1 MRSNSLRLDRGNEH
15 FDVAKKYL
23 LSGTG
28 APPRIYPL
36 IGRPLYLERADGPY
50 LYDLD
55 GNRFI
60 DFHNLAGAAL
70 LGHNHPGIK
79 AAAVSADF
87 ISATRAIASSRSTTA
102 SRRPMTRG
110 SSMKP

>member
-1 MRSNSLRLDRGNEH
+1 MISNSLKLDQGNEH

-55 GNRFI
+55 GNRFY
-60 DFHNLAGAAL
+60 FHHNEPEHCNNASL
-70 LGHNHPGIK
+70 LLLQ
-79 AAAVSADF
+79 
-87 ISATRAIASSRSTTA
+87 TRQPHDLGGYEDSEAHR
-102 SRRPMTRG
+102 
-110 SSMKP
+110 